1 METKTP
7 TTPDSLTK
15 LSAEAIA
22 FYVLTD
28 VYPDNILDMV
38 KMPITCKNQIKK
50 HLDLDEDIISTA
62 ADILIHHS
70 HKQNHQFEI
79 IL

>member
-28 VYPDNILDMV
+28 VYPDNILDIV
-38 KMPITCKNQIKK
+38 KIPHNSVKIKLKNTWTWMK
-50 HLDLDEDIISTA
+50 
-62 ADILIHHS
+62 IL
-70 HKQNHQFEI
+70 
-79 IL
+79 